1 MIPQS
6 CPLCGSIAFPI
17 NNSDI
22 QVCTGSSCGHR
33 CRIGTTKQEALAE
46 IERERLRRERL
57 RKEREEE
64 QISVDN
70 HLVRNSLAGFNAGWE
85 RNGNTLLI
93 YVPNMNADYGPSS
106 TGKSIKVA
114 NREDMMDYGL
124 QFTLNVY
131 RPHNSMDRSTSEN
144 ARVSVIRGG
153 RINIEILDI
162 HEDLGPSSTGKTNLV
177 AHVQESIGDVIV
189 QLTVY
194 RY

>member
-1 MIPQS
+1 
-6 CPLCGSIAFPI
+6 
-17 NNSDI
+17 
-22 QVCTGSSCGHR
+22 
-33 CRIGTTKQEALAE
+33 
-46 IERERLRRERL
+46 
-57 RKEREEE
+57 
-64 QISVDN
+64 
-70 HLVRNSLAGFNAGWE
+70 
-85 RNGNTLLI
+85 
-93 YVPNMNADYGPSS
+93 
-106 TGKSIKVA
+106 
-114 NREDMMDYGL
+114 MMDYGL